1 MSRTA
6 FTAIAFAGALLAVS
20 EPFDP
25 PVASADTVKGALC
38 ELSRA
43 DTSIPTEEFA
53 CDFSQFQGNAYV
65 DSNRWAFRFPYA
77 EQGKT
82 FRRQATEDFLRFYR
96 DGQYTLTI
104 YQSGQKP
111 NEPGGF

>member
-1 MSRTA
+1 MIRTTLT
-6 FTAIAFAGALLAVS
+6 TAAAACGSAALAVTTLTA
-20 EPFDP
+20 P
-25 PVASADTVKGALC
+25 AQADTVKDALC

-43 DTSIPTEEFA
+43 DTSIPTEEFR
-53 CDFSQFQGNAYV
+53 CDFSQFQGNAYI
-65 DSNRWAFRFPYA
+65 DSNRWAFKFPYA

-104 YQSGQKP
+104 YQSGRKP
-111 NEPGGF
+111 KP

>member
-1 MSRTA
+1 MISTTVTTA
-6 FTAIAFAGALLAVS
+6 AAALALMVLHTPAQ
-20 EPFDP
+20 
-25 PVASADTVKGALC
+25 ADTVKDALC

-43 DTSIPTEEFA
+43 DTSIPTEEFR
-53 CDFSQFQGNAYV
+53 CDFSQFQGNAYI
-65 DSNRWAFRFPYA
+65 DSNRWAFKFPYA

-104 YQSGQKP
+104 YQSGRKP
-111 NEPGGF
+111 KP